1 MIVLTKKSE
10 VPTRDFPDM
19 TRTELETECRD
30 AKESYDQA
38 LVQKTETD
46 RIYVAAAIR
55 LNTVDRL
62 VKKVEQR
69 MALARRAAAKYS
81 FRTA

>member
-10 VPTRDFPDM
+10 VPTRDFPAM
-19 TRTELETECRD
+19 TRNELETESRD
-30 AKESYDQA
+30 AKECFDQA
-38 LVQKTETD
+38 LIQKTETD

-55 LNTVDRL
+55 LNTVVRL

-69 MALARRAAAKYS
+69 VALARRAAAKYS
-81 FRTA
+81 FRTV